1 MDVLFKTCVTL
12 EPVKQ
17 YMAKLIELLR
27 SVRNLTNISTI
38 HCQVLGMNLEKK
50 FFFIAFYITELLF
63 PQQSELSYL
72 TTLQGTLYTILSS
85 IENFVERVII
95 LHNCPKR
102 RKVT

>member
-50 FFFIAFYITELLF
+50 FFFYRLLHYRAIISPTE
-63 PQQSELSYL
+63 
-72 TTLQGTLYTILSS
+72 
-85 IENFVERVII
+85 
-95 LHNCPKR
+95 
-102 RKVT
+102 